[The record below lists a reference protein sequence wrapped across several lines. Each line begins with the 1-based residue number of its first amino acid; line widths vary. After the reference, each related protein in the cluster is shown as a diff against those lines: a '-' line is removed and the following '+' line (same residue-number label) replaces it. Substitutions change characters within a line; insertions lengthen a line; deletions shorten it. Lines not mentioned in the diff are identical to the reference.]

1 MKDVICFIFSKKHFR
16 FLHTEIFYNIC
27 GSNIFFKI
35 LFSPLFIY
43 ITGKSYSCFLKIK
56 NESTHLQLIPFLRWQ
71 MPYTKQFHEKRHK
84 TSIIVENAATLKII
98 VGIFV

>member
-1 MKDVICFIFSKKHFR
+1 
-16 FLHTEIFYNIC
+16 
-27 GSNIFFKI
+27 
-35 LFSPLFIY
+35 
-43 ITGKSYSCFLKIK
+43 
-56 NESTHLQLIPFLRWQ
+56 